1 MRLYFNFQSG
11 WTGAYRVSALG
22 VVIQVLNARGRL
34 VAQAANQ
41 VNLPSTRAG
50 TAYQVKLMAAG
61 NAAASGTVLSIGLKT
76 VNAAIHKTAKPRH
89 LDVES
94 WGPQIDGGMRDAAMQ
109 TQIAGKRLPVVAAT
123 SSGNSGLAPV
133 ASAYR
138 LMYLASPA
146 FRFPIVRWR
155 PGHAEILNQVTLKA
169 WHAM

>member
-1 MRLYFNFQSG
+1 MPAAG
-11 WTGAYRVSALG
+11 WLHKPR
-22 VVIQVLNARGRL
+22 
-34 VAQAANQ
+34 NQ

-94 WGPQIDGGMRDAAMQ
+94 WGPLIDGGMRGAAMQ

-133 ASAYR
+133 AARHR
-138 LMYLASPA
+138 LMYLGFSG
-146 FRFPIVRWR
+146 VQVSDR
-155 PGHAEILNQVTLKA
+155 PLATWSRRDSQPGDT
-169 WHAM
+169 